1 LVEIVKTLI
10 VDASPEI
17 VFKTIVD
24 PDELTNWLPDQVILE
39 TRVRGKI
46 KFSFFKDPII

>member
-39 TRVRGKI
+39 TRVRGKV

>member
-24 PDELTNWLPDQVILE
+24 PDELTNWLP
-39 TRVRGKI
+39 RPGYFRNAC
-46 KFSFFKDPII
+46 